1 MAIKTNKK
9 FQLLKSIIQSDFLFL
24 DKKLKRS
31 NRFLSGSTKL
41 KLDSISYLNSIE
53 TLKTIKQFLRI
64 LQFLSSR
71 DRKIIHI
78 VLKNRQFVK
87 IAEMALVSKNSD
99 ISYVVKDSV
108 DLKNSEVEDQL
119 LILFD
124 HINNNSLLLKKLFDK
139 NIFLINKI
147 NTKIEKN
154 NWGSY
159 KIFNELDDFKKFI
172 FFLVLI
178 QLTFD
183 KKNNL

>member
-1 MAIKTNKK
+1 MLA
-9 FQLLKSIIQSDFLFL
+9 
-24 DKKLKRS
+24 R
-31 NRFLSGSTKL
+31 
-41 KLDSISYLNSIE
+41 
-53 TLKTIKQFLRI
+53 TLIFPMSL
-64 LQFLSSR
+64 
-71 DRKIIHI
+71 
-78 VLKNRQFVK
+78 
-87 IAEMALVSKNSD
+87 
-99 ISYVVKDSV
+99 KDSV
-108 DLKNSEVEDQL
+108 DLKNSKVEDQL

>member
-1 MAIKTNKK
+1 MA
-9 FQLLKSIIQSDFLFL
+9 FLA
-24 DKKLKRS
+24 
-31 NRFLSGSTKL
+31 RF
-41 KLDSISYLNSIE
+41 
-53 TLKTIKQFLRI
+53 
-64 LQFLSSR
+64 
-71 DRKIIHI
+71 
-78 VLKNRQFVK
+78 
-87 IAEMALVSKNSD
+87 SD

-178 QLTFD
+178 QLTFEI
-183 KKNNL
+183 KK